1 MKTTNNKFWLIREI
15 ARKTNFTIGDIEIV
29 LSAFEDTIYDII
41 QNKEDFLYN
50 NLFKITVK
58 ETPEHNGWNA
68 VRNEPMIIP
77 LSYRIKFKA
86 SRNLLNLVRDS
97 KDSDYD
103 NYSEEE

>member
-1 MKTTNNKFWLIREI
+1 MKKYNNRYWLIREI
-15 ARKTNFTIGDIEIV
+15 ARKTHFTISDIEIV
-29 LSAFEDTIYDII
+29 MDAFQDTIYDII
-41 QNKEDFLYN
+41 QNKQDFLYN

-68 VRNEPMIIP
+68 VTNEPLRVP

-97 KDSDYD
+97 KDSDY
-103 NYSEEE
+103 SEEE